1 MLNSK
6 KWKMLILARVAVWF
20 QVQLKLKQL
29 QSLSTNQKVNVEG
42 ILLLGPENPKEV
54 NMRDGQIGL
63 VKEDCAIEDE
73 TGTAILYS
81 TECHQ
86 GMQRWCSIQ
95 ISNVSVKNCSGE
107 IFLGTTTKTSFATSD
122 FKVDAVKGKELRFAT
137 DKEVTV
143 AEFKLV
149 DKVSSF
155 YICQNKACNKR
166 MPSVQHGS
174 AIFQCEACGILQR
187 VKHAK
192 KTLSTCICIE
202 LDGKDLWLSA
212 FTDVMTTLMS
222 KAGI

>member
-1 MLNSK
+1 M
-6 KWKMLILARVAVWF
+6 F
-20 QVQLKLKQL
+20 QLKT
-29 QSLSTNQKVNVEG
+29 SHST
-42 ILLLGPENPKEV
+42 
-54 NMRDGQIGL
+54 
-63 VKEDCAIEDE
+63 
-73 TGTAILYS
+73 
-81 TECHQ
+81 
-86 GMQRWCSIQ
+86 
-95 ISNVSVKNCSGE
+95 GE
-107 IFLGTTTKTSFATSD
+107 IFLGTTTETSFATSD
-122 FKVDAVKGKELRFAT
+122 FKMDVVKGKELLFTT

-174 AIFQCEACGILQR
+174 AIFQCEACGISQR

-192 KTLSTCICIE
+192 KALSARICIE

-222 KAGI
+222 KAGIQQDATVDEITNALLCMEDIPLK

>member
-6 KWKMLILARVAVWF
+6 KWKMLILVRVAVWF

-29 QSLSTNQKVNVEG
+29 QGLSTNQKVNVEG
-42 ILLLGPENPKEV
+42 VQKIQKKV

-95 ISNVSVKNCSGE
+95 ISNVSVKNFSGE

-122 FKVDAVKGKELRFAT
+122 FKMDAVKGKELLFAT

-192 KTLSTCICIE
+192 KHSQHVYVLS
-202 LDGKDLWLSA
+202 
-212 FTDVMTTLMS
+212 
-222 KAGI
+222 